1 MKPKFGLIVNTASER
16 AEEII
21 ENYAEYH
28 GLGDKPLLE
37 AVDELGIKLVAGGE
51 PVKDRKPIITG
62 VIGKGEVVERI
73 LNGLEIT
80 VEGGLDPKKRY
91 IADLENGFLT
101 EV

>member
-28 GLGDKPLLE
+28 GLGNKPLLE
-37 AVDELGIKLVAGGE
+37 VVDELGIKLVAGGE
-51 PVKDRKPIITG
+51 PVRDRKPEITG
-62 VIGKGEVVERI
+62 VIGKGEIVERV
-73 LNGLEIT
+73 LNRLGITVTGGLEP
-80 VEGGLDPKKRY
+80 EKRY
-91 IADLENGFLT
+91 VADLEKGFLT